1 MPAKKKAH
9 TCMAANISLTEL
21 ELSRLHEMASTW
33 GVTPSRMVAM
43 LVNQVYESKAFLNGY
58 ESLSDK
64 ERKALLE
71 RRAHLQNIKQVRSK
85 AARKRSYDRRQG
97 VNRGL
102 TNMMVVCAPKR
113 DELSKTSGI
122 SIPGVFCEKLGE
134 VWLVPYG
141 MLKYI
146 SSVEIMSYPCYE
158 SVQAYFADQRIPKS
172 QVQNFISKNH
182 NYKIESEG
190 ELNAIKQLYQE
201 YGQELPEL
209 TLGPKLQLGLNRRAI
224 DDFMREH
231 AHESNVYLEI
241 ISEVAKGDYS
251 RLNELPEALRPTDES
266 IEANNFFKVDPKSY
280 AALVDSNI
288 KKNRS
293 KLANA
298 TTNASAKLNSSN
310 HELDAAV
317 NEVLLDAETKDN
329 LNASLS
335 DRIASF
341 NELLQTKAQL
351 LDRFNA
357 QDDGQDLS
365 NESQETRTLS
375 PNFFSNNFAIN
386 DSSFTERNYQTSSPT
401 SSSNDYDDNTYQGSS
416 SADSSS
422 LSSINSAGDAT
433 AGSFGHNEANDAAA
447 AVEHGSHH
455 LAHLTISEGMSGT
468 EAMGSTAHMA
478 GAAQA
483 TVDAKAAGTAEH
495 ANEQSPRSKAQE
507 IIERLNLRS
516 LGLDEETISGIVAA
530 HLQDESDAAAAVA
543 SSDDGDASKDQ
554 DDQLSSVKKKLKL
567 DRSSKDKAL
576 TLEDDDAAD
585 DIDKLIYRGP
595 CPNYSAKPRKPKV
608 SKRLDPNAKQ
618 KRTSKKT
625 KELDALITE

>member
-71 RRAHLQNIKQVRSK
+71 RRAHLQNIKQVRSE

-209 TLGPKLQLGLNRRAI
+209 TLGPKLQLGA
-224 DDFMREH
+224 
-231 AHESNVYLEI
+231 
-241 ISEVAKGDYS
+241 
-251 RLNELPEALRPTDES
+251 
-266 IEANNFFKVDPKSY
+266 
-280 AALVDSNI
+280 
-288 KKNRS
+288 
-293 KLANA
+293 
-298 TTNASAKLNSSN
+298 
-310 HELDAAV
+310 
-317 NEVLLDAETKDN
+317 
-329 LNASLS
+329 
-335 DRIASF
+335 
-341 NELLQTKAQL
+341 
-351 LDRFNA
+351 
-357 QDDGQDLS
+357 
-365 NESQETRTLS
+365 
-375 PNFFSNNFAIN
+375 
-386 DSSFTERNYQTSSPT
+386 
-401 SSSNDYDDNTYQGSS
+401 
-416 SADSSS
+416 
-422 LSSINSAGDAT
+422 
-433 AGSFGHNEANDAAA
+433 
-447 AVEHGSHH
+447 
-455 LAHLTISEGMSGT
+455 
-468 EAMGSTAHMA
+468 
-478 GAAQA
+478 
-483 TVDAKAAGTAEH
+483 
-495 ANEQSPRSKAQE
+495 
-507 IIERLNLRS
+507 
-516 LGLDEETISGIVAA
+516 
-530 HLQDESDAAAAVA
+530 
-543 SSDDGDASKDQ
+543 
-554 DDQLSSVKKKLKL
+554 
-567 DRSSKDKAL
+567 
-576 TLEDDDAAD
+576 
-585 DIDKLIYRGP
+585 
-595 CPNYSAKPRKPKV
+595 
-608 SKRLDPNAKQ
+608 
-618 KRTSKKT
+618 
-625 KELDALITE
+625 

>member
-71 RRAHLQNIKQVRSK
+71 RRAHLQNIKQVRSE

-231 AHESNVYLEI
+231 AHESNLYLEI

-251 RLNELPEALRPTDES
+251 RLNELPEALRPSDES
-266 IEANNFFKVDPKSY
+266 IEANTFFKVDPKSY
-280 AALVDSNI
+280 AALVDSTI
-288 KKNRS
+288 KKKRS
-293 KLANA
+293 RLANA
-298 TTNASAKLNSSN
+298 TTNASAKLNSSKD
-310 HELDAAV
+310 ELDAAV
-317 NEVLLDAETKDN
+317 DEVLLDAETKEN

-365 NESQETRTLS
+365 NESQETRTLA

-386 DSSFTERNYQTSSPT
+386 GSSFTERNYQTSSPT
-401 SSSNDYDDNTYQGSS
+401 SSSNDYDDTYHGYS

-422 LSSINSAGDAT
+422 LSSTNSACDAT
-433 AGSFGHNEANDAAA
+433 AGSFGHNEANYAAA
-447 AVEHGSHH
+447 AVEHGSQPLGH
-455 LAHLTISEGMSGT
+455 LAISEGMSGT
-468 EAMGSTAHMA
+468 EAMGSTDHMA
-478 GAAQA
+478 AAAQA
-483 TVDAKAAGTAEH
+483 TVEAKAAGTAEH
-495 ANEQSPRSKAQE
+495 AREQSPRSRAQE

-530 HLQDESDAAAAVA
+530 HLQDESDAAAAQSA
-543 SSDDGDASKDQ
+543 SSDDGDASQ
-554 DDQLSSVKKKLKL
+554 APGDQLSSVKKKLKL
-567 DRSSKDKAL
+567 DRSSQDKAL
-576 TLEDDDAAD
+576 ALEDEDAAD

-595 CPNYSAKPRKPKV
+595 CPNYSAKPRKTKV

-618 KRTSKKT
+618 KRISKKT